1 MEDRVRKVDIDKL
14 SDEELKALEERIG
27 KKITNIT
34 DDAVKRAN
42 QILNIYGLRAKMQI
56 VIEQDQ

>member
-1 MEDRVRKVDIDKL
+1 MEDRVRKVDINKL
-14 SDEELKALEERIG
+14 SDEELLALEERIG

-34 DDAVKRAN
+34 DDAVKQAN
-42 QILNIYGLRAKMQI
+42 KILNIYGLRAKMQI

>member
-1 MEDRVRKVDIDKL
+1 MEDRIRKVNINKM
-14 SDEELKALEERIG
+14 SDEELEALEERIG

-34 DDAVKRAN
+34 DDAVEQAN
-42 QILNIYGLRAKMQI
+42 KILKIYGLRAKMQI